1 MNDNLFIAIDKQ
13 TIGGRVR
20 NIYCKKN
27 DKSKVPVKY
36 IKYHGQYIVLYTKQD
51 YIIIPKKDK
60 DGVLYNLVKKRKE

>member
-27 DKSKVPVKY
+27 DKSKVSVKY
-36 IKYHGQYIVLYTKQD
+36 IKYHGQYIYSPLH
-51 YIIIPKKDK
+51 
-60 DGVLYNLVKKRKE
+60 